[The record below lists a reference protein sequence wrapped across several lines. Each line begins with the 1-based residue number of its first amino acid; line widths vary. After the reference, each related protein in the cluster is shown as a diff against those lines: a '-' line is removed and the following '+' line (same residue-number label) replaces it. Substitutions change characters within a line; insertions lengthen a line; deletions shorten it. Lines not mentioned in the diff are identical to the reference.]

1 MPDASKRTVPLK
13 LATDEAANRDP
24 QPAREADPLESVPP
38 PAPIGLEPPEQELLA
53 EELAALQAALPPERR
68 APYQTLAGA
77 AQAGTIPPDQIPLL
91 ERVLELILG
100 SGRVRHT
107 HRAEGERILQALYK
121 RTPRGAAA
129 DQELAQVNKALAALT
144 GQPISK
150 VTASSRI
157 PGHYTLMIDTGTLH
171 LEVSLNAKGLTIEKA
186 GV

>member
-1 MPDASKRTVPLK
+1 META
-13 LATDEAANRDP
+13 
-24 QPAREADPLESVPP
+24 ESPTNPP
-38 PAPIGLEPPEQELLA
+38 ILLEPPEQELLA
-53 EELAALQAALPPERR
+53 EELTALQAALPPDRR
-68 APYQTLAGA
+68 PPYQALADA
-77 AQAGTIPPDQIPLL
+77 SAVGTIPPEQSPLL

-129 DQELAQVNKALAALT
+129 DQELVQVNKALAALT
-144 GQPISK
+144 GHPISK
-150 VTASSRI
+150 VTAGSRI

-171 LEVSLNAKGLTIEKA
+171 LELSLNAKGLTIEKA